1 MSNRILAACSALP
14 LLALAPLAANAAT
27 VTLCGPT
34 VCYEYND
41 DATVNTGLSSL
52 GAPAL
57 LGGSDVL
64 LFTPTAYLASGANG
78 SGQTVTGTFQFDRIY
93 AVTPGFEIA
102 SVTLTEG
109 GDYRLINGDS
119 VSANLRLQ
127 AIDLVNDNGTGTFP
141 EVTTDLQSFASASPA
156 GFSLIE
162 WALGATL
169 LPAQAFT
176 DAASEI
182 SLQVQNSLD
191 AFTANAG
198 QFAFIQ
204 KKYLILDVT
213 TQVIPVPAA
222 AWLFASG
229 LGLLAGLRR
238 ARKD

>member
-14 LLALAPLAANAAT
+14 LLVAAPLAASAAT

-41 DATVNTGLSSL
+41 DATINTGLATL

-64 LFTPTAYLASGANG
+64 LFTPTSYLASGGNG
-78 SGQTVTGTFQFDRIY
+78 SDQTATGTFQFDRIY

-102 SVTLTEG
+102 SISLTEG
-109 GDYRLINGDS
+109 GDYRLINGDA

-127 AIDLVNDNGTGTFP
+127 AIDLVNDNATGSFP
-141 EVTTDLQSFASASPA
+141 EVTTVLQSFSSTAPA

-162 WALGATL
+162 WTLSATL

-176 DAASEI
+176 DAASKL
-182 SLQVQNSLD
+182 SLQVQNSID
-191 AFTANAG
+191 AFTAGAG

-204 KKYLILDVT
+204 KKYMILNVT

-238 ARKD
+238 VRKD